1 MILRRIIIENFKSL
15 RRVDLSPRSMNLFI
29 GANASGKS
37 NFLDALRVLQGV
49 GNGFTISEILD
60 GKPKSAT
67 SAIWDG
73 IRGGSSSAC
82 FAGPDGNGEVTIE
95 AHGWTRGKLPL
106 FEWEFLIAFSPAHG
120 QVTRERL
127 KVDSAI
133 IYDSDSAT
141 NAPSSDLDLCVRYL
155 PEKPGHPLDLRF
167 ERARPVLR
175 QFARGNFVGQA
186 DFQSLIRQIMSAD
199 EVTEQ
204 IARDF
209 TSAGKVAALLANTQC
224 VDPTPALL
232 RDYSQAHHVQRMG
245 DHGENFAA
253 LIHALCLDDKVK
265 DAYLSWLRQL
275 RPEEV
280 DDVGILRGAVGE
292 PLFMLREGG
301 REFAAPVLS
310 DGTLRFAAIAAA
322 FFQPDMPGMMTIEEI
337 ENGIHASR
345 LRLLVELLRD
355 QGWYSNTQ
363 IMATTHSPVVLT
375 WLREADYQT
384 TFFCKRD
391 ESTGESTILPLTEV
405 PHFMD
410 AVKKQHV
417 SDLFAEGW
425 LEAAL

>member
-37 NFLDALRVLQGV
+37 NFLDALRVLQGI
-49 GNGFTISEILD
+49 GNRFTIGEILD

-67 SAIWDG
+67 SAVWDG

-82 FAGPDGNGEVTIE
+82 FAGYDRNGEVTIE
-95 AHGWTRGKLPL
+95 AHGWTPGNLPSL
-106 FEWEFLIAFSPAHG
+106 DWEFLIAFSPAHG

-127 KVDSAI
+127 KVHLMGEHLENHWAT
-133 IYDSDSAT
+133 IYDSDLADHDQ
-141 NAPSSDLDLCVRYL
+141 ASSPALCVRYFPGK
-155 PEKPGHPLDLRF
+155 PEHSVKMKF
-167 ERARPVLR
+167 ESSRPVLG
-175 QFARGNFVGQA
+175 QLAASHSDCQKEHVDYAARV
-186 DFQSLIRQIMSAD
+186 S
-199 EVTEQ
+199 E
-204 IARDF
+204 
-209 TSAGKVAALLANTQC
+209 LLANTQC

-232 RDYSQAHHVQRMG
+232 RDYSQVHHVQRMG

-253 LIHALCLDDKVK
+253 LIHALCLDDKLK

-280 DDVGILRGAVGE
+280 DDVGILRGALGE

-301 REFAAPVLS
+301 REFSAPVLS

-375 WLREADYQT
+375 WLREADYET

-405 PHFMD
+405 PHFLD
-410 AVKKQHV
+410 AVKEQDV

-425 LEAAL
+425 LEASL